1 MEDKKQPIIIKK
13 INVVHGA
20 HGGSWKV
27 AFADFAT
34 AMMAFFMVLWLV
46 GQTDAQ
52 KRGGIAEYF
61 QNPSMVKGHSE
72 APTGSI
78 GPGGASM
85 SLISFGTTMEVRKQ
99 QAPEFSRVRDGGMAY
114 VSYNKVRE
122 QRRLESL
129 LNELKEEVGR
139 SQALKPFKDQLL
151 LEIMPNGLRIQI
163 IDKENR
169 PMFNSGSATLK
180 YHAEMILHQL
190 AKTINNVPNKITIT
204 GHTDGSPM
212 SKRAGAYTNWE
223 LSSDRANSARR
234 SLMEGGLKKDKI
246 ARVIGLADTV
256 LFDKEHPSAVINRRI
271 SIVIMK
277 RGISDLAKQDEQ
289 SKLAPKVLIQN
300 GGQQLEK
307 VKKVSPSPL
316 SNDSLGIQSNPRV
329 SPLSNDSLEI
339 QSNPRV
345 SQVKTRTSTS
355 GMELRLHGLHQK
367 KKTPG
372 QKGSV
377 NKSRK
382 NKNTQK
388 RTRKRSELDVGS
400 QDSGI
405 IIRNRGQAKSFIT
418 LPPIIK
424 PNLIP
429 KIKPEM
435 KK

>member
-1 MEDKKQPIIIKK
+1 MEDKKQPIVIKK

-52 KRGGIAEYF
+52 KRGGIAEFF

-99 QAPEFSRVRDGGMAY
+99 QKPEFSRIRDGGMAY

-129 LNELKEEVGR
+129 LNELREEVGK

-163 IDKENR
+163 VDKENR

-204 GHTDGSPM
+204 GHTDGAPM
-212 SKRAGAYTNWE
+212 AKKAGAYTNWE

-234 SLMEGGLKKDKI
+234 SLVEGGLKKDKI

-256 LFDKEHPSAVINRRI
+256 LFDKEHPNAVINRRI

-277 RGISDLAKQDEQ
+277 RDISDLAKLDEQ

-300 GGQQLEK
+300 GQRLET
-307 VKKVSPSPL
+307 VKKAAP
-316 SNDSLGIQSNPRV
+316 

-345 SQVKTRTSTS
+345 SHVNTNTSSS
-355 GMELRLHGLHQK
+355 GMELKLHGLQ
-367 KKTPG
+367 
-372 QKGSV
+372 Q
-377 NKSRK
+377 K
-382 NKNTQK
+382 NKKSGKTSTIIPAGKGKRTQK
-388 RTRKRSELDVGS
+388 RQRKRSELDVGS
-400 QDSGI
+400 QDRGI
-405 IIRNRGQAKSFIT
+405 VIRSRGQAKSFIT
-418 LPPIIK
+418 LPPIIN
-424 PNLIP
+424 PGLIP
-429 KIKPEM
+429 KIKPEQ
-435 KK
+435 KKK

>member
-1 MEDKKQPIIIKK
+1 MEDKKQPIVIKK

-52 KRGGIAEYF
+52 KRGGIAEFF

-129 LNELKEEVGR
+129 LNELREEVGK

-204 GHTDGSPM
+204 GHTDGAPM
-212 SKRAGAYTNWE
+212 AKKAGAYTNWE

-234 SLMEGGLKKDKI
+234 SLVEGGLKKDKI

-256 LFDKEHPSAVINRRI
+256 LFDKENPSAVINRRI

-277 RGISDLAKQDEQ
+277 RDISDLAKLDEQ

-300 GGQQLEK
+300 GQRLET
-307 VKKVSPSPL
+307 VKKAAP
-316 SNDSLGIQSNPRV
+316 

-345 SQVKTRTSTS
+345 SHVNTNTSSS
-355 GMELRLHGLHQK
+355 GMELKLHGLQ
-367 KKTPG
+367 
-372 QKGSV
+372 Q
-377 NKSRK
+377 K
-382 NKNTQK
+382 NKKSGKTSPIIPAGKEKRTQK
-388 RTRKRSELDVGS
+388 RQRKRSELDVGS

-405 IIRNRGQAKSFIT
+405 VIRSRGQAKSFIT
-418 LPPIIK
+418 LPPIIN

-429 KIKPEM
+429 KIKPEQ
-435 KK
+435 KKK